1 MTQRILAFL
10 VLCCVLASGTA
21 AAEPH
26 TVPAKTPVP
35 APRQT
40 VESSFDAGLACLK
53 RNDATC
59 AQIAL
64 AAMPPSS
71 SYTKI
76 LEAGIAAQ
84 QQEFDTVLRL
94 LIPLQADRT
103 LPLQANASLHASL
116 AQAYENRGNT
126 LHALIQRSLVERN
139 LSKPAD
145 IAANQSLIWQSLS
158 RTSRETLLE
167 MRGESPNAIVQG
179 WIDLALA
186 RQHAEAPAQAIEQ
199 WHQAYQEHPATAML
213 PQLGSAPSAPSAPAA
228 PQTAPKLA
236 LLLPLEIPAFSNVAY
251 AVQAGLLA
259 AIEATQAQV
268 MIQVYPTLGD
278 KASATSIYQR
288 AIADGAQYV
297 VGPLTRGEVSAL
309 DAADLVSVPTVALN
323 TLENQAPPVAQLA
336 LFGLPVEDEA
346 RQLAQLARRMGMQS
360 ASVVAAATPLAERM
374 ADAFTAEWAAQNGTL
389 VQRLTFS
396 DATPLLQEL
405 RTKTSEQPADMIFLA
420 ANADQARLARPFL
433 DPATPTYGVSHLYD
447 GLPQNPQNEMLNA
460 VHFIDMPWLINPA
473 DPEYAA
479 YAQAAAGLPPGE
491 AQRWFAVGVDAWR
504 ILQALADGNRASPWR
519 GLTGSIAV
527 RDGRVSRALPLAQFR
542 SDGVMLEATP

>member
-1 MTQRILAFL
+1 
-10 VLCCVLASGTA
+10 
-21 AAEPH
+21 
-26 TVPAKTPVP
+26 
-35 APRQT
+35 
-40 VESSFDAGLACLK
+40 
-53 RNDATC
+53 
-59 AQIAL
+59 
-64 AAMPPSS
+64 MPPSS
-71 SYTKI
+71 SYSKI
-76 LEAGIAAQ
+76 LEAGIAVQ
-84 QQEFDTVLRL
+84 QQEFDTALRL
-94 LIPLQADRT
+94 LIPLQADQT

-139 LSKPAD
+139 LREPAD
-145 IAANQSLIWQSLS
+145 IAANQSLIWQLLS

-213 PQLGSAPSAPSAPAA
+213 PQLDAAPPALSAPAA

-259 AIEATQAQV
+259 AIEATHAQV

-360 ASVVAAATPLAERM
+360 ASVAAAATPLAERM

-405 RTKTSEQPADMIFLA
+405 RTKTTEQPADMIFLA
-420 ANADQARLARPFL
+420 ANVDQARLARPYL

-504 ILQALADGNRASPWR
+504 ILQALTDGNRASPWR